1 MHKYIKKFGIIVG
14 HYVETAPH
22 RARSLLKAAYQVSGW
37 QMRHLP
43 KRDLLPSQQYLA
55 VLCNKAIVNPLGN
68 PERSAVVNLFLPCE
82 VLHAMDITPQ
92 FTEGLSCYLNG
103 AGSEYAFIE
112 YAEKSGVP
120 KSFCSYHKAL
130 LGAVLSGV
138 LPKPRFV
145 LNTTMAC
152 DANTDTFRKIAEH
165 YNVPHFTV
173 DVPNSYGPEEVEYV
187 VKQLKEMTS
196 FIEDIMQEHLNIKKL
211 QHVMQCEDKSLRLYE
226 AYLSKLGQKSMPNDP
241 TSEMYK
247 IFCTHILLGTKKAEK
262 YFELLLK
269 DVENAPLSKDE
280 IRLLWVHTIPF
291 WQDSI
296 RNVFNNSDGRYR
308 LIGCDINFDTS
319 PIIFSSDPYEQMA
332 KRLLMNTFC
341 GPINK
346 RAENALEL
354 AKSLKA
360 DGVVYFC
367 HWGCKN
373 TLGGG
378 PYIKSVLK
386 EEGIP
391 LLLLDGD
398 GCDRNNTNEGQIN
411 TRMQAFLE
419 MLEGAKQ

>member
-22 RARSLLKAAYQVSGW
+22 RARALLKAAYQVSGW

-55 VLCNKAIVNPLGN
+55 VLCNKAIVGPLDK

-82 VLHAMDITPQ
+82 ILHAMNITPQ

-165 YNVPHFTV
+165 YQVPHFTV
-173 DVPNSYGPEEVEYV
+173 DVPNYYGPEEEEYV
-187 VKQLKEMTS
+187 ARQLKEMTS
-196 FIEDIMQEHLNIKKL
+196 FIEDIMGERLNHKKL
-211 QHVMQCEDKSLRLYE
+211 QQVMQSEDRSLRLYE
-226 AYLSKLGQKSMPNDP
+226 TYLSKLGLKSMPNDP
-241 TSEMYK
+241 TTEMYK

-269 DVENAPLSKDE
+269 DVENAPQSKDE

-296 RNVFNNSDGRYR
+296 RNIFNCGDGRYR
-308 LIGCDINFDTS
+308 LIGCDINFDASTV
-319 PIIFSSDPYEQMA
+319 ISDPDPYVQMSR
-332 KRLLMNTFC
+332 RLLLNTFC
-341 GPINK
+341 GSVNK
-346 RAENALEL
+346 RAEKVIEL
-354 AKSLKA
+354 AKGLNI

-378 PYIKSVLK
+378 PYIKNFLK

-391 LLLLDGD
+391 LILIDGD

-419 MLEGAKQ
+419 MLEGAK